1 MSELDANLQYYILNI
16 VLPLLFIWFIAKYV
30 FGIRFK
36 NMRLKLE
43 ALMFYHLCG
52 RLHARLCAKEK
63 LILFSTLPKLKN
75 KLDVE
80 HLNIL
85 EIGVGSGQNF
95 SHYPE
100 GTIITALDPNPSH
113 ESYLHKNLKS
123 CNNNVNFQGFIKAY
137 GENMSQI
144 SDESFDAV
152 VCTLT
157 LCSVRDSKKV
167 LDEVHRVLRKN
178 GMFYY
183 LEHVA
188 AERGTITRTFQER
201 LQLVWPYFSGG
212 CSLVSETWAQL
223 DESKFDIV
231 DYHHFSAPTRL
242 FFFFKPFLYGTATKI
257 DH

>member
-63 LILFSTLPKLKN
+63 LILFSTLPKLKK

-137 GENMSQI
+137 GENMSEI

-167 LDEVHRVLRKN
+167 LDEVHRVLRKVFTLFIIFFQN
-178 GMFYY
+178 SYSYIIKISFMSVYIISLSLQVLNY
-183 LEHVA
+183 KILK
-188 AERGTITRTFQER
+188 RTP
-201 LQLVWPYFSGG
+201 L
-212 CSLVSETWAQL
+212 
-223 DESKFDIV
+223 
-231 DYHHFSAPTRL
+231 
-242 FFFFKPFLYGTATKI
+242 LYVT
-257 DH
+257 